1 METVHATCVAILG
14 RGVLLLGESGS
25 GKSSLALRLI
35 DRGAMLVGDDRIC
48 LHADDGL
55 EQRTLNPH
63 QTGGMLSA
71 DFKSKVALE
80 TYRSKASLPLEC
92 DNPLDPA
99 QRSHSRRDALVAYA
113 PGVLAGLIEVRGLGI
128 FSLPFRR
135 KAPLALAVVLAGS
148 ERLPVTEHW
157 RWGNQMLP
165 LVHVAANATDAAQKV
180 ERALSAY
187 GLSVNSPA

>member
-14 RGVLLLGESGS
+14 RGVLLLGESGA

-35 DRGAMLVGDDRIC
+35 DRGAMLVGDDRVC
-48 LHADDGL
+48 LHAENG
-55 EQRTLNPH
+55 
-63 QTGGMLSA
+63 
-71 DFKSKVALE
+71 
-80 TYRSKASLPLEC
+80 
-92 DNPLDPA
+92 
-99 QRSHSRRDALVAYA
+99 LVAYA

-135 KAPLALAVVLAGS
+135 KAPLALAVALAGS

-187 GLSVNSPA
+187 GLSVYSPA